1 MKRLII
7 GLSGASGAIY
17 GIRLLEAI
25 REKVESHLV
34 ITESAK
40 DIITQET
47 SYSVEQVAALASKVY
62 DNTDLSSTIS
72 SGSFLTDGMVILPC
86 SIKTLSS
93 IAYSYTSSL
102 LSRAAD
108 VTLKE
113 KRRLIVCVRET
124 PMHLGHVRLMA
135 RVAEIGGIIFPPIPA
150 FYYRPESIDD
160 IVNHTVGKVLDLLSI
175 DHSLYNRWDGTTQ

>member
-1 MKRLII
+1 VKRLII

-40 DIITQET
+40 VIITQET
-47 SYSVEQVAALASKVY
+47 SFSVEQVTALASKVY
-62 DNTDLSSTIS
+62 DNNNLSSCIS

-93 IAYSYTSSL
+93 IANSYAESL

-124 PMHLGHVRLMA
+124 PLHLGHLRLMS
-135 RVAEIGGIIFPPIPA
+135 RITEIGGIIFPPIPA
-150 FYYRPESIDD
+150 FYHRPESIDD
-160 IVNHTVGKVLDLLSI
+160 IVYHTVGKILDLLSI
-175 DHSLYNRWDGTTQ
+175 EHSFYNRWNGTN